1 MRKTLLFALLYGL
14 TFSVQAWQFSGNIAA
29 EARVYP
35 NEGQFDDQ
43 QDDSISLSF
52 QPKIS
57 HDWNNGDDEWVMEL
71 FFRADPDNDN
81 RQHADIR
88 ELKWLHLSGDDEWRV
103 GIDTVF
109 WGVTESQHLV
119 DVINSIDR
127 VEGFDGEDK
136 LGQPMIHYTTL
147 KDWGVLHLF
156 VLPGFRESEF
166 QSVEGR
172 LRFPLP
178 VDSDG
183 AVFESSDE
191 EQHVDFAIRY
201 AHAIGDTEFGL
212 SLFDGTRR
220 DPGFITALNS
230 ENEPVLVPYYPQ
242 MTQFGL
248 DLQSIVE
255 DWIWKW
261 ELIHRDMK
269 EGSYTATTFGFE
281 YTFYGI
287 SDSAIDLGTLLEYS
301 HDSRDEEEADVVF
314 NNDLF
319 AGFRFAFNDVQS
331 TEILAGL
338 ILDTDNQSQTFRV
351 EANRRLGESWK
362 LTGEL
367 QIFSNIDADDPL
379 QAFAEDDFLLVEL
392 ARYF

>member
-1 MRKTLLFALLYGL
+1 MRNMLLFPLLAGL
-14 TFSVQAWQFSGNIAA
+14 AFSTQAWQFSGNIAA
-29 EARVYP
+29 ESRVYP
-35 NEGQFDDQ
+35 SDGMFKDQ
-43 QDDSISLSF
+43 QDDSVSLSF
-52 QPKIS
+52 QPKLS

-103 GIDTVF
+103 GINTVF

-147 KDWGVLHLF
+147 KDWGVLQVF

-166 QSVEGR
+166 QSAEGR
-172 LRFPLP
+172 LRFPLL
-178 VDSDG
+178 VDADN

-191 EQHVDFAIRY
+191 EQHVDYAIRY
-201 AHAIGDTEFGL
+201 THAIGDTEFGL
-212 SLFDGTRR
+212 SWFDGTSR
-220 DPGFITALNS
+220 DPGFIRALNS
-230 ENEPVLVPYYPQ
+230 DNQFVLLPYYAQ

-261 ELIHRDMK
+261 ELIHRDL
-269 EGSYTATTFGFE
+269 EDDSYTANTFGFE

-287 SDSAIDLGTLLEYS
+287 VDSAIDMGSLLEYS
-301 HDSRDEEEADVVF
+301 HDSRDEDEAGVF

-319 AGFRFAFNDVQS
+319 GGLRFAFNDVQS

-338 ILDTDNQSQTFRV
+338 IIDTDNQSQTFRV

-367 QIFSNIDADDPL
+367 QIFSNIDEEDPL